1 MLCFYFDMKHFGGGS
16 LILGIKITRTENK
29 RYSSMVTRP
38 NKKRSITHIDH
49 TQIKRFSLNYSITF
63 LIIFHLIIKN
73 IFLYVCVTKHF
84 SFGPVTILE
93 FLLKIN
99 LWTCKRACA
108 YIVLVSKSILGGLY
122 WIMILRDFKIL
133 FYHEKVL
140 WYLIKTF
147 SNLKKKSC
155 SIQLRLFVI

>member
-1 MLCFYFDMKHFGGGS
+1 VLCFYFDMKHFGGGS

-73 IFLYVCVTKHF
+73 IFLYVCDQTLF
-84 SFGPVTILE
+84 IWSVTILE

-99 LWTCKRACA
+99 FLTCKASCA